1 MQTRRW
7 RGGLGVFLALQ
18 AISLAAPGFTL
29 LRVDPLA
36 MAVPAPPA
44 APAPGRAGRGAATD
58 PQAGGAINSGPAGPV
73 TLAFVGDVHFEGFLA
88 AGLAEYR
95 SALLE
100 PLAELVKGADVAVAN
115 LETAITE
122 RGEPDPKEYTFRASP
137 AALEALR
144 DAGID
149 AVSMA
154 NNHGLD
160 YGIDGLVDSLAAG
173 HTSGLPMVGIGTD
186 DGAAYR
192 PWFTT
197 VHGRRLALVA
207 ATQVLDD
214 PAAWSAAPGE
224 AGLASAK
231 DRPRLLA
238 AVRSARA
245 VADTV
250 VVFLHWGV
258 EGDSCPSTD
267 QQTLAD
273 DLVAAGADVIVGG
286 HAHRLQGAGR
296 KGEARGASG
305 VGNAVCYAS
314 GGPST
319 ESGVLEVTVDG
330 RRVLDYRWRPA
341 RLVDGVATALDEEE
355 AEAASARWEALRDCT
370 DLTP

>member
-1 MQTRRW
+1 
-7 RGGLGVFLALQ
+7 LGVFLALQ
-18 AISLAAPGFTL
+18 AVSVAAPGFTL
-29 LRVDPLA
+29 FRVDPLA
-36 MAVPAPPA
+36 MAVPAPPV
-44 APAPGRAGRGAATD
+44 APGPGRAGRGIAADLQPETA
-58 PQAGGAINSGPAGPV
+58 PSPGAGGPV

-95 SALLE
+95 SALLD
-100 PLAELVKGADVAVAN
+100 PLADLVAGADVAVAN

-122 RGEPDPKEYTFRASP
+122 RGAPEPKEYTFRAPP

-144 DAGID
+144 DAGVD

-160 YGIDGLVDSLAAG
+160 YGVEGLVDSLAAG
-173 HTSGLPMVGIGTD
+173 HTTGLPVVGIGPD

-197 VHGRRLALVA
+197 VHGRRLAVVA

-214 PAAWSAAPGE
+214 PVGWSAGPGQ

-238 AVRSARA
+238 EVRSARA
-245 VADTV
+245 AADTV

-296 KGEARGASG
+296 KGGALVAYG
-305 VGNAVCYAS
+305 LGNAVFYAS

-330 RRVLDYRWRPA
+330 RQVLDYRWRPA
-341 RLVDGVATALDEEE
+341 RLVDGVATALEEEEEEE
-355 AEAASARWEALRDCT
+355 AEAAAARWEALRDCT